1 MAILKRIRSVFLTS
15 RTNKDPSPDEIPI
28 LDENPKTTVSSEPR
42 EKHST
47 RSASEDAGPA
57 LEATPDSSSCLHL
70 DSPSIVD
77 SQTDDTEEQ
86 PSEDTSDDDPWP
98 PEGSRSANYLHPE
111 SPSIVDLQSNASE
124 EQPSEDTSGD
134 SSVFHGDD
142 DDPWPPEDIS
152 LPKVTISAFTET
164 GQAKS
169 SFVVPK
175 QRAYTGRKPVISSR
189 LTDILCATLGVQ
201 GLLDQ
206 LNSTLRT
213 SYTLDDPS
221 LSTLLEDCIADN
233 YDFGMA
239 YGCLRRTWYIHD
251 WSAIRDALHRFE
263 EEDRERRR
271 KAFVGNRIQVF
282 DEVDLPP
289 RRVWDLYSNRVVPW
303 WTQIY
308 QPQPISHAW
317 VDAKDRVDV
326 WTPINGYK
334 WPVPIPKNTSL
345 DLVRIEML
353 NINLGAECMWL
364 DVLCLRQVGGPE
376 EDLGAEERKL
386 DVPTIRHLYHG
397 ADVVIYLGGLG
408 RPLRLKDGDLD
419 NDRCWF
425 RCAWT
430 VQEVGDSREKKT
442 NPVDKVAGLAFLMRS
457 EMIPAYYEGES
468 LEDAWTALVNLSA
481 GGSRAEL
488 FSFYPEPGNASAK
501 WRPSWD
507 QLMAK
512 PLPRYSDRVYM
523 VDVDWNE
530 EMNKDS
536 CHAHC
541 VEKGLVRGLGVVEE
555 GDRYGE
561 LIVEGKDGTEHVFNI
576 TAAHEYPIPEGTY
589 ILICTHTVSYKDW
602 VIGRRLPG
610 ERFEK
615 MSVLR
620 LCDEEEWGRLKDLY
634 ISEKCRNILV

>member
-1 MAILKRIRSVFLTS
+1 MASGGKSIRKQVGGTL
-15 RTNKDPSPDEIPI
+15 I
-28 LDENPKTTVSSEPR
+28 
-42 EKHST
+42 KHF
-47 RSASEDAGPA
+47 
-57 LEATPDSSSCLHL
+57 
-70 DSPSIVD
+70 
-77 SQTDDTEEQ
+77 Q
-86 PSEDTSDDDPWP
+86 
-98 PEGSRSANYLHPE
+98 
-111 SPSIVDLQSNASE
+111 
-124 EQPSEDTSGD
+124 
-134 SSVFHGDD
+134 
-142 DDPWPPEDIS
+142 DIS

-169 SFVVPK
+169 SIVVPK

-189 LTDILCATLGVQ
+189 LADIPCATLGVQ

-251 WSAIRDALHRFE
+251 WSAIRDALRRFE
-263 EEDRERRR
+263 EEDRERRQ

-282 DEVDLPP
+282 DEVALPP

-334 WPVPIPKNTSL
+334 WPVPIPKDTSL

-376 EDLGAEERKL
+376 EDLRAEEWKL
-386 DVPTIRHLYHG
+386 DVPTIGHLYDG

-408 RPLRLKDGDLD
+408 RPLTLNDGDLD

-425 RCAWT
+425 RRAWT
-430 VQEVGDSREKKT
+430 VQEVGYSRVIAGDMPDGPMHAKHRKRKYETELLTRFHNQRRSIRGIKYSVFGALEEMQHRVST

-488 FSFYPEPGNASAK
+488 FSFYPEPGNAGAK

-507 QLMAK
+507 QLITK

-530 EMNKDS
+530 EMNEDS
-536 CHAHC
+536 CHAHYI
-541 VEKGLVRGLGVVEE
+541 EKGLVRGLGVVEG

-589 ILICTHTVSYKDW
+589 TLICTHTASYKDW
-602 VIGRRLPG
+602 VIGRRLSG

-620 LCDEEEWGRLKDLY
+620 LCDEEEWGRLKDLH